1 VSRKLSSVDSQAA
14 TASPRQQSLRQNIN
28 QRPTVAEKELGLT
41 EAKIIPATRGSRSR
55 KAIWISVVICAVV
68 LVGAVVPVALLL
80 RSKTANHAEQSIP
93 YLGVYSRSMPLFYT
107 GVTSFGT
114 ATRIKPN
121 LLMYYSSW
129 NEPFQV
135 RFATTAAQHG
145 AEPIVQINPYGVS
158 LAAVASG
165 QYDSYL
171 SAYAKA
177 IRSYRHRV
185 ILSFGHEMN
194 GNWYPWAHTHASP
207 TAFVAAWRHI
217 VSLFRQLGALNVTW
231 LWTVNI
237 IDIPGNI
244 PSPASWWP
252 GSSYVNWVG
261 IDGYYYGP
269 SVTFAS
275 LFGPTITAVRELTK
289 DPIIISE
296 TAVAPAAGQS
306 AKIPDLFAGIRLYGL
321 LGLVWFDV
329 GTYHLSNPSAIAAFH
344 KGAEAYQRSAP

>member
-1 VSRKLSSVDSQAA
+1 MSRELSSVDSQAA
-14 TASPRQQSLRQNIN
+14 TASSRQQRLRQTIN
-28 QRPTVAEKELGLT
+28 QRPTIAEKELGLT
-41 EAKIIPATRGSRSR
+41 DAKVMPATRRPRSR
-55 KAIWISVVICAVV
+55 KATWISAVICVVV
-68 LVGAVVPVALLL
+68 LVGTAVPVALHL
-80 RSKTANHAEQSIP
+80 RSKTANHTEQSIP
-93 YLGVYSRSMPLFYT
+93 YLGVYNRSMPLSYT

-114 ATRIKPN
+114 VTGVKPN

-129 NEPFQV
+129 KEPFQV

-145 AEPIVQINPYGVS
+145 AVTVVQINPYGVS

-171 SAYAKA
+171 SAYAEA

-207 TAFVAAWRHI
+207 AAFVAAWRHI
-217 VSLFRQLGALNVTW
+217 VSLFRQLGAQNVTW

-296 TAVAPAAGQS
+296 TAVAPAAGQP

-321 LGLVWFDV
+321 LGMIWFDV

-344 KGAEAYQRSAP
+344 KGAKAYQRPAP